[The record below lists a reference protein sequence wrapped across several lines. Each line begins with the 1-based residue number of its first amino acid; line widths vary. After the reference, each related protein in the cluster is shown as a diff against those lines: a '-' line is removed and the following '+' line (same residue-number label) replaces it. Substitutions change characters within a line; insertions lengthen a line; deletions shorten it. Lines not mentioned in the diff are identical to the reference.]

1 STLSIRP
8 DGEIVGNVG
17 GVPVTVA
24 RLQRVVF
31 DHPERLIKQGN
42 NLYAA
47 GNEIPLTPA
56 DVADPRRFGTLRQGY
71 LEASNVDLADVM
83 TKLMVSE
90 RLYALSSRAV
100 QTADQMMG
108 MANNLRG

>member
-1 STLSIRP
+1 
-8 DGEIVGNVG
+8 
-17 GVPVTVA
+17 
-24 RLQRVVF
+24 
-31 DHPERLIKQGN
+31 
-42 NLYAA
+42 
-47 GNEIPLTPA
+47 
-56 DVADPRRFGTLRQGY
+56 
-71 LEASNVDLADVM
+71 VDLADVM